1 MSLVGRSHF
10 YRTANIAVR
19 SSFGLQVAMRT
30 ISATEFLGRNLKKL
44 KRRAG
49 SPSPVRLGHKIVKRS
64 LARPRGGGLLHAG
77 DSARFRARG
86 HAETRPAERRE
97 EYLLH

>member
-10 YRTANIAVR
+10 DRTANIAVR

-49 SPSPVRLGHKIVKRS
+49 SPSPVRLCHKIVEKS
-64 LARPRGGGLLHAG
+64 LARPRGGGFLPAD
-77 DSARFRARG
+77 DSASLRATG
-86 HAETRPAERRE
+86 HAATTHADRPAA
-97 EYLLH
+97 YA